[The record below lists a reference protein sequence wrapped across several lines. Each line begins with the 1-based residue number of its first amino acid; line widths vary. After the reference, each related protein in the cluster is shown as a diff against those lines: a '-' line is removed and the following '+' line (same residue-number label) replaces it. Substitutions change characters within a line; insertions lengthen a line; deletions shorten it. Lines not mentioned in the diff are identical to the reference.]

1 MVSQWERED
10 CWAGLQ
16 INTGVQTNTG
26 MQTNSLSFL
35 DKIYFRIFFFVLI

>member
-35 DKIYFRIFFFVLI
+35 DKSTFVFSFLC